1 MDILRVKK
9 AHFPPPPVQ
18 TARKRNERKVMSAA
32 AIPDADVNGTD
43 ITRAGS
49 ENVVGIDASRT
60 SQATVVGSGSISD
73 GE

>member
-18 TARKRNERKVMSAA
+18 AAKKRKERKVMSAA
-32 AIPDADVNGTD
+32 AIPDVDVNSTD
-43 ITRAGS
+43 TTRAGS
-49 ENVVGIDASRT
+49 ENTIGADVSRT
-60 SQATVVGSGSISD
+60 SQATVVNSGSNSD